1 MLRQNG
7 TLHPH
12 PPTGLRFPEPRRCL
26 TPGKFKETKYII
38 GGGVGKAP
46 EGLSTVP
53 ERPSGGCKAAPDP
66 ALQAEAS
73 LIAGN

>member
-1 MLRQNG
+1 M
-7 TLHPH
+7 
-12 PPTGLRFPEPRRCL
+12 
-26 TPGKFKETKYII
+26 I

>member
-1 MLRQNG
+1 MIEG
-7 TLHPH
+7 A
-12 PPTGLRFPEPRRCL
+12 
-26 TPGKFKETKYII
+26 
-38 GGGVGKAP
+38 VGKAP
-46 EGLSTVP
+46 EGLSPVP